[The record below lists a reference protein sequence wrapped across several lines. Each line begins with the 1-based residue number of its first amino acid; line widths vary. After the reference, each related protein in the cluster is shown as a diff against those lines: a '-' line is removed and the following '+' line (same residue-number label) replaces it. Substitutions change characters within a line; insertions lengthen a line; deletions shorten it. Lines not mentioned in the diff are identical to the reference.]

1 MKSIRR
7 RAMLRRAHVH
17 VGASRPSLS
26 LRRPAALQT
35 RVASASARRPTLPA
49 LSGDVTPVRGYSK
62 AIKRRLEEKRSAV
75 REEKERALEEE
86 PVDVKVEMK
95 PPAPWREEK
104 WGEVRLLVLHPVT
117 ESAKYSHA
125 DYLLHEAVGLA
136 EACGWKVRSP
146 RVTPHEGT
154 RSTARWRAC
163 AGLARGAAWLLATA
177 EWVRHQRVTD
187 GGGRCWRR
195 RRCRCTR

>member
-1 MKSIRR
+1 
-7 RAMLRRAHVH
+7 MLRRAHVH

-26 LRRPAALQT
+26 LRRPVVLQT
-35 RVASASARRPTLPA
+35 RAASAPAHRPA
-49 LSGDVTPVRGYSK
+49 LLALCPDVTPVRGYSK

-86 PVDVKVEMK
+86 PGDVKVEMK

-136 EACGWKVRSP
+136 EACGWKVRSLAAA
-146 RVTPHEGT
+146 RH
-154 RSTARWRAC
+154 TARWGALTAPHGGAVC
-163 AGLARGAAWLLATA
+163 AGLARGAARPLPT
-177 EWVRHQRVTD
+177 V
-187 GGGRCWRR
+187 
-195 RRCRCTR
+195 